1 MNIHIF
7 SHQLQHWQGF
17 KQTYDHYDLS
27 FIDFNFVD
35 MNELTLPLA
44 EFIEDY
50 HQKQQLFIFDCS
62 TNYSDKWLSFILE
75 AETNGKIHDSIFLH
89 ESKDIFNAI
98 ARHHFHSADWIVSA
112 NWIKAIEELQK
123 SLAKYLLEQDP
134 IMSTILNQTDH
145 IRYFKKDKGSHYL
158 EVHYKNNRFERVRAP
173 LKHFIYLQPLFDY
186 YGRSYLVNKNHI
198 LYQDLLLHSLILK
211 DGQKLSY

>member
-1 MNIHIF
+1 MNVHIF
-7 SHQLQHWQGF
+7 SHQPQRWQGF
-17 KQTYDHYDLS
+17 KHTYDHYELL

-35 MNELTLPLA
+35 MAELTMPLA

-50 HQKQQLFIFDCS
+50 PEKQQLFIFDC
-62 TNYSDKWLSFILE
+62 TTDYSDKWLAFILE

-89 ESKDIFNAI
+89 ESKVIFNAMS
-98 ARHHFHSADWIVSA
+98 RHHFHSADRIISA
-112 NWIKAIEELQK
+112 NWIEAMEELRK

-134 IMSTILNQTDH
+134 IMKTILNQPDH
-145 IRYFKKDKGSHYL
+145 IRYFKKEKGSHYL
-158 EVHYKNNRFERVRAP
+158 EVHYKNDGFERVRAS

-186 YGRSYLVNKNHI
+186 YGRSYLVNKNYI
-198 LYQDLLLHSLILK
+198 LYQDRLLRSLILK